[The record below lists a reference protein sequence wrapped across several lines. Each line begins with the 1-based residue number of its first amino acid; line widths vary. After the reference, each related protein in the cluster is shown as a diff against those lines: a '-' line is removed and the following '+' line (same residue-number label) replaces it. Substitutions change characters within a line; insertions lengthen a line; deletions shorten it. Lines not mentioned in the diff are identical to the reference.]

1 MKNILKINTS
11 GIALGICLLLFSCGS
26 QSTNEDQH
34 QHHENDTQTA
44 ENNPD
49 ESAETA
55 VDNET
60 KAHVNQVLNEYY
72 TLKSA
77 LVDTD
82 AEKAK
87 SAGEKLAALFEGF
100 DVQVVQESLRSTY
113 ESISGKIHQHA
124 EKVAQVEDIEIQ
136 RENFSDIT
144 AGVYEM
150 VKTFNANEEEV
161 YYAYCPMA
169 FNNTGGYW
177 LSDEKEIRNPYFG
190 SKMLKCG
197 SVKET
202 IAEK

>member
-11 GIALGICLLLFSCGS
+11 GIALGICLLLFSCGG
-26 QSTNEDQH
+26 QSAKEDQH
-34 QHHENDTQTA
+34 QHQENDTQA
-44 ENNPD
+44 AVNNP
-49 ESAETA
+49 EQITETT
-55 VDNET
+55 VDSET
-60 KAHVNQVLNEYY
+60 KAHVNQVLDEYY

-87 SAGEKLAALFEGF
+87 SAGEKLASLFESF
-100 DVQVVQESLRSTY
+100 DVQIVQESLRSTY

-136 RENFSDIT
+136 RESFSDIT

-169 FNNTGGYW
+169 FDNTGGYW

-202 IAEK
+202 ITEK